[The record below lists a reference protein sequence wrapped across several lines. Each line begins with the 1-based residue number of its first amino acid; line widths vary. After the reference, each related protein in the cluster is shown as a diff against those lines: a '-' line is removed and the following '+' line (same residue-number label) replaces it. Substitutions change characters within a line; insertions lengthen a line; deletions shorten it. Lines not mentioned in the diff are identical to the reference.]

1 MLSFKSS
8 VLSLYGR
15 DCRDRLQ
22 ALEMSSGWFSST
34 SAREKGGPRKGKA
47 ERFGDRTSRAAV
59 SGTNDVPA
67 FNYGVMSGSLDSYKG
82 GMVMYWSTNAIYRAS
97 VSMGKQ

>member
-1 MLSFKSS
+1 
-8 VLSLYGR
+8 
-15 DCRDRLQ
+15 
-22 ALEMSSGWFSST
+22 MSSGWFSSS

-67 FNYGVMSGSLDSYKG
+67 FDYRVMSGQLDSYKG
-82 GMVMYWSTNAIYRAS
+82 RMVKCTCRQLQYTVER
-97 VSMGKQ
+97 K